1 MEITKKSL
9 KNLILGIINQKY
21 NVSYGDTDYLIYNF
35 QDKFYNVE
43 FRFRIQYR
51 KLLTFE
57 GFSVFS
63 SKKIEKEISN
73 TILEELKTNY
83 DDSIYFNAKKFYMS
97 NYDFTQE
104 ILSEEH
110 LDEFLNE
117 FVKCLEY
124 HEKEVFPKLL
134 DINFL
139 AEYVGSVPFE
149 NQLEIPVGGKY
160 PVSLFKKL
168 AILKWG
174 GKEEKYLLY
183 KKGLAEF
190 IEEDFK
196 DPKYGDEAPTYKKGY
211 LKLIKH
217 LEEEPNPF
225 IENNIC

>member
-1 MEITKKSL
+1 MTIDKKILQTKILEKLKDNYQSKIIDSEYITFKTN
-9 KNLILGIINQKY
+9 KNSIDI
-21 NVSYGDTDYLIYNF
+21 
-35 QDKFYNVE
+35 E
-43 FRFRIQYR
+43 FSFRIQFYNR
-51 KLLTFE
+51 ISFE
-57 GFSVFS
+57 GFKICLIEIEDKIYPLILKELNNFY
-63 SKKIEKEISN
+63 SKYFGISFMRFYKPEIEF
-73 TILEELKTNY
+73 
-83 DDSIYFNAKKFYMS
+83 SIY
-97 NYDFTQE
+97 E
-104 ILSEEH
+104 INNEEDIN
-110 LDEFLNE
+110 LYLNH
-117 FVKCLEY
+117 VIQCLEY

-168 AILKWG
+168 AVLKWG
-174 GKEEKYLLY
+174 GEEEKYMLY

-217 LEEEPNPF
+217 LENEPNPLKK
-225 IENNIC
+225 NNIC